1 MQTLFED
8 LSAAKQK
15 DNPTY
20 FLGTIVL
27 THGSKP
33 NEHEVADG
41 QQRLATT
48 AILIGAIRDHLFNMG
63 NSGKRAA
70 EKYTSDFLLT
80 YDPRTEENFPKL
92 RLNTVDSDFFSSA
105 ILPSADDPSRD
116 NERQP
121 TASSHTRLFEAAKL
135 AKSHVENIVAQ
146 YRRDLHATVLYDWI
160 EFLKLNAIVI
170 VIEVQDDVDAFRM
183 FETLNDRGL
192 KASQID
198 ILKNYLF
205 SISGEHVAES
215 EDSWNSMVGTIE
227 SIGDDD
233 LIMACV
239 RHSWI
244 AKNGPT
250 TEAKLAEK
258 VKEKITGRH
267 EAIRFVAELDNSAT
281 DYTAIL
287 NPLNHPRWS
296 EYDLTAKRYLAVIT
310 TVLEITQIRPL
321 LLAVCQ
327 HFSPNEAREAFRL
340 FVSWSV
346 RFLIAGGGGGGVL
359 DRHYGLRAKEVTD
372 GLLSTANEV
381 FDKMSHIVRSDEVFE
396 AAFQS
401 QSVAKA
407 KLARYYLRAL
417 DLQYTGGNNASVGGV
432 DDTEEATLEH
442 IIPKIPSDDWQID
455 PLDAKNYYK
464 RIGNL
469 ALLGPKENVS
479 AGNQTFA
486 GRVPIYL
493 RSSALLTQKV
503 AEAESWGSAE
513 VENRQKDLA
522 RLAVKTWPLR

>member
-1 MQTLFED
+1 
-8 LSAAKQK
+8 
-15 DNPTY
+15 
-20 FLGTIVL
+20 
-27 THGSKP
+27 
-33 NEHEVADG
+33 
-41 QQRLATT
+41 
-48 AILIGAIRDHLFNMG
+48 
-63 NSGKRAA
+63 
-70 EKYTSDFLLT
+70 
-80 YDPRTEENFPKL
+80 
-92 RLNTVDSDFFSSA
+92 
-105 ILPSADDPSRD
+105 
-116 NERQP
+116 
-121 TASSHTRLFEAAKL
+121 
-135 AKSHVENIVAQ
+135 
-146 YRRDLHATVLYDWI
+146 
-160 EFLKLNAIVI
+160 
-170 VIEVQDDVDAFRM
+170 M

-205 SISGEHVAES
+205 SISGAHVAES

-227 SIGDDD
+227 SVGDDD

-239 RHSWI
+239 RHSWIRHSWI

-258 VKEKITGRH
+258 VKDKITGRQ
-267 EAIRFVAELDNSAT
+267 EAVRFVAELDISAT

-321 LLAVCQ
+321 LLAVGQ

-340 FVSWSV
+340 FVNWSV

-359 DRHYGLRAKEVTD
+359 DRHYGLQAKEVTD
-372 GLLSTANEV
+372 GLLSTANEI

-417 DLQYTGGNNASVGGV
+417 ELQYTGVDNASVGGV

-442 IIPKIPSDDWQID
+442 IIPKTPSVDWQID
-455 PLDAKNYYK
+455 PIDAKNYYK

-469 ALLGPKENVS
+469 ALLAPEENVN
-479 AGNQTFA
+479 AGNHPFA

-493 RSSALLTQKV
+493 RSPALLTRKV
-503 AEAESWGSAE
+503 AEAGSWGPAE
-513 VENRQKDLA
+513 VEDRQKDLA